1 MCGSLRYSILGTIVH
16 LHDHHQV
23 LLLEP
28 VLLLLLGKF
37 KSLNKI
43 FWSMWVLFKSYKE
56 KLSNAYY
63 IGDLKTDPSP
73 SSWATSWTCPLAPLR
88 KLQDK
93 CSGRYEYCLK
103 ATATRNAMHTIWETL
118 NRIHDHHPEP
128 VLRGAGGQVQEGAQ
142 NYGHGCSSR
151 SPMWYALHSS

>member
-1 MCGSLRYSILGTIVH
+1 MLSKVYKVSSSSGTTMTIIK
-16 LHDHHQV
+16 DS
-23 LLLEP
+23 
-28 VLLLLLGKF
+28 
-37 KSLNKI
+37 SLNLSTCSKWENSNLWKQV
-43 FWSMWVLFKSYKE
+43 FWSIWVLFKSYKE